1 MGGVIDW
8 VDENFEN
15 IDWSPTELSSILW
28 SLFVKNVGAQNEG
41 LVRKVRANET
51 VTLTTFNNHDIIP
64 NQTTTHSQAWGTV
77 ALGIGRARDPSS
89 SRCRGPRGDS
99 TAFRGKL
106 GGEGRGGRREHFQVA
121 EGRSREA
128 QEQ

>member
-1 MGGVIDW
+1 MGGGVIDW

-15 IDWSPTELSSILW
+15 IDWSPTELYSILW

-64 NQTTTHSQAWGTV
+64 NQTTTHSQVWDRCVGDRKGKGSKFKS
-77 ALGIGRARDPSS
+77 LQRS
-89 SRCRGPRGDS
+89 SRGFDCIS
-99 TAFRGKL
+99 GKV
-106 GGEGRGGRREHFQVA
+106 GRGRTW
-121 EGRSREA
+121 REA
-128 QEQ
+128 